1 MTRRMDLN
9 TYAWF
14 GMPNLGSKEIL
25 LCPLNDAETFPVLR
39 MSWFKSELIFA
50 R

>member
-1 MTRRMDLN
+1 MTRRMDWN

-14 GMPNLGSKEIL
+14 GMSIIESKEIL
-25 LCPLNDAETFPVLR
+25 LCFLNDAETFPVLR
-39 MSWFKSELIFA
+39 MSWFQFELIFA